1 MSKTYAKNRYQ
12 EKVKII
18 PFRCPVS
25 RVDEFKKEVR
35 LILDKFVINFNK
47 LILLSNFNKQ
57 WIITKYS
64 NMRNIL

>member
-18 PFRCPVS
+18 PFRCPLS

-35 LILDKFVINFNK
+35 LILDKFVIK
-47 LILLSNFNKQ
+47 K
-57 WIITKYS
+57 
-64 NMRNIL
+64 